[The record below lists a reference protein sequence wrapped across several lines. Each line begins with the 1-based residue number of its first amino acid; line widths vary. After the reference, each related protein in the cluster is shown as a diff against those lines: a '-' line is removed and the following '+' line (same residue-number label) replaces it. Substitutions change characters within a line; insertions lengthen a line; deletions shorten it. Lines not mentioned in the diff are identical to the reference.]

1 MFKELAPVLR
11 HRAVLMTITST
22 EDDQIRV
29 NVVPK
34 KLKDDENKAL
44 TTPLTVTGAAEELD
58 AELGQT
64 LVDFVGSHLQLKN
77 TLVQAKA
84 DMDAAAKAAQAEAR
98 AKTKT
103 PATERNERYHC
114 LEAVG
119 AAGQAC
125 GTGPAASSED
135 RESVRHAG
143 GASAGSGRPAG
154 DGRRGRYPRRDQ
166 G

>member
-1 MFKELAPVLR
+1 MSGRGTRRRAWADAGRLR
-11 HRAVLMTITST
+11 RLPSS
-22 EDDQIRV
+22 
-29 NVVPK
+29 
-34 KLKDDENKAL
+34 
-44 TTPLTVTGAAEELD
+44 AEEH
-58 AELGQT
+58 ACPGQGRYGCGRK
-64 LVDFVGSHLQLKN
+64 GSPGRGPRKN
-77 TLVQAKA
+77 EDT
-84 DMDAAAKAAQAEAR
+84 
-98 AKTKT
+98 
-103 PATERNERYHC
+103 ATERNERYHC

-166 G
+166 KDDGTEEKETKKNVPDRAS